1 MHFRRVFPLGKN
13 QKMFILDFDY
23 FSDMDR
29 IWLTKVEEHKET
41 AGSSFEARPTV
52 PESTIRGDPDE

>member
-1 MHFRRVFPLGKN
+1 
-13 QKMFILDFDY
+13 MFILDFDY

-29 IWLTKVEEHKET
+29 IWLTKIEEHKET